1 MKKGV
6 DISTPI
12 AYNIIKERQ
21 TNKGEMKMKK
31 LGKALEYTMAVASI
45 ALVVWI
51 GASWFDVI
59 TDNSTSAE
67 HASWNAFSLLVEM
80 AEEK

>member
-1 MKKGV
+1 
-6 DISTPI
+6 
-12 AYNIIKERQ
+12 
-21 TNKGEMKMKK
+21 MKK
-31 LGKALEYTMAVASI
+31 LGKALEYGMAVASI

-59 TDNSTSAE
+59 TDNSTIAE

>member
-1 MKKGV
+1 M
-6 DISTPI
+6 
-12 AYNIIKERQ
+12 R
-21 TNKGEMKMKK
+21 K
-31 LGKALEYTMAVASI
+31 LSKALEYGMVAISI
-45 ALVVWI
+45 TLVVWI

-59 TDNSTSAE
+59 ADNSTTAE

>member
-1 MKKGV
+1 M
-6 DISTPI
+6 
-12 AYNIIKERQ
+12 R
-21 TNKGEMKMKK
+21 KM
-31 LGKALEYTMAVASI
+31 GKTLEYGMAVISV

>member
-1 MKKGV
+1 
-6 DISTPI
+6 
-12 AYNIIKERQ
+12 
-21 TNKGEMKMKK
+21 MKK
-31 LGKALEYTMAVASI
+31 LGKALEYGMAVVSI

-59 TDNSTSAE
+59 TDNSTNAE

>member
-1 MKKGV
+1 
-6 DISTPI
+6 
-12 AYNIIKERQ
+12 
-21 TNKGEMKMKK
+21 MKMKK
-31 LGKALEYTMAVASI
+31 LGKALEYGMAVVSI

-59 TDNSTSAE
+59 TDNSTTAE
-67 HASWNAFSLLVEM
+67 HASWNAFVMLTEM

>member
-1 MKKGV
+1 M
-6 DISTPI
+6 
-12 AYNIIKERQ
+12 R
-21 TNKGEMKMKK
+21 K
-31 LGKALEYTMAVASI
+31 LGKALEYGMAVISI

-59 TDNSTSAE
+59 TDNSTTAE

>member
-1 MKKGV
+1 M
-6 DISTPI
+6 
-12 AYNIIKERQ
+12 IIE
-21 TNKGEMKMKK
+21 TNKGAIKMRK
-31 LGKALEYTMAVASI
+31 LGKALEYGMVVASI

-59 TDNSTSAE
+59 TDNSTTAE

>member
-1 MKKGV
+1 LKKGV

-21 TNKGEMKMKK
+21 TNKGEMKMRK
-31 LGKALEYTMAVASI
+31 LGKVLEYGLAVASI

-59 TDNSTSAE
+59 TDNSTTAE

>member
-12 AYNIIKERQ
+12 VYNIIKERQ
-21 TNKGEMKMKK
+21 ANKGEMKMRK
-31 LGKALEYTMAVASI
+31 LGKALEYGMVAISI
-45 ALVVWI
+45 ALMVWI

-59 TDNSTSAE
+59 TDNSTNAE
-67 HASWNAFSLLVEM
+67 HANWNAFSLLVEM